1 MIAKEAA
8 AACVSRRGERTS
20 HRMADGGGDGDGE
33 DGEDGEE
40 EEEEDGAGF
49 GATIE
54 ATARRARRCTL
65 RAAVQV
71 SAPHCRDGSNP
82 ALIHSHGI
90 SLVLHPPCGGG
101 AALKR

>member
-33 DGEDGEE
+33 DGEEEE